1 MSKEIPRVML
11 DMIDYLNKCTKAYD
25 EGNPI
30 ITDEQWDKLYFEL
43 EAFEKRIGVAAP
55 HSPTQSIRYDVVNE
69 LEKIEHNHP
78 MLSLPKTK
86 EINDVIS
93 FGKGKKL
100 ICMEKLDGLTCSLRY
115 VDGVL
120 VSAETRGNGH
130 VGENILHNIYHV
142 KGVPHK
148 IDFLGELV
156 VDGEVICT
164 TDDFKPW
171 SDTYKNPRNFAS
183 GSIRLLDSQE
193 CAKRNLTFI
202 AWDVIKGFEN
212 IEHLNIKLQT
222 LKKYNFIT
230 VSYNTITSQKESVIE
245 EVIELIKG
253 YAFEE
258 GRPIDGIVFK
268 FNNCKY
274 YESLG
279 ATDHHFRGGL
289 AFKFYDEVYE
299 TRMVD
304 IEWTM
309 GRTGVLTPVA
319 VFEPIEMDGSIVSR
333 ASLHNVS
340 ILRKIFGAIGAF
352 AGQKVDVY
360 KANMIIPQISRAYYP
375 DFAITESNRIRDP
388 EVCPICGAPTEYVY
402 GDTDL
407 LVCGNPACEGKLINR
422 LDHFCGKKGLDIRG
436 LSKATLEKLIDWGW
450 VVNILSLYE
459 LHKYRFLWI
468 QKPGFGPKSVDNIL
482 AAIEATKTTATF
494 PAFISA
500 LGIPLI
506 GGVQAKELSKHF
518 AGWFEFI
525 HAVESNFDFSTLS
538 GFGTVKSESIL
549 NFDYT
554 EAIELAK
561 LLISV
566 CIVPIEDKG
575 VETPKVCEGL
585 TFVITGSLHEYKN
598 RAELTSII
606 ELLGG
611 KVVGSISK
619 NTKYLINNDS
629 TSEST
634 KNVAAKR
641 LGIPIITEAEF
652 ISKFIEK

>member
-1 MSKEIPRVML
+1 MSKEIPQLML
-11 DMIDYLNKCTKAYD
+11 DMVDYLNKCTKAYD

-43 EAFEKRIGVAAP
+43 EKFEERTGVVAP
-55 HSPTQSIRYDVVNE
+55 NSPTHTIQYDVVNE

-78 MLSLPKTK
+78 MLSLAKTK
-86 EINDVIS
+86 EVSDVID
-93 FGKGKKL
+93 FGKGKTL

-115 VDGVL
+115 VNGKL
-120 VSAETRGNGH
+120 VSAETRGNGI

-148 IDFLGELV
+148 IDFYEELV

-164 TDDFKPW
+164 YDDFKFW
-171 SDTYKNPRNFAS
+171 AATYKNPRNFAS
-183 GSIRLLDSQE
+183 GSIRLLDSKE

-212 IEHLNIKLQT
+212 IEHLNIKLQM
-222 LKKYNFIT
+222 LKQHGFKT
-230 VSYNTITSQKESVIE
+230 VAYNTIATKHESALN

-253 YAFEE
+253 YAHEDKV
-258 GRPIDGIVFK
+258 PIDGVVFK
-268 FNNCKY
+268 FNDCRY

-289 AFKFYDEVYE
+289 AFKFYDETYE
-299 TRMVD
+299 TKMID

-319 VFEPIEMDGSIVSR
+319 VFEPIEIDGSVVSR

-340 ILRKIFGAIGAF
+340 VMYETLHGGSWIGQEIEVF
-352 AGQKVDVY
+352 
-360 KANMIIPQISRAYYP
+360 KANMIIPQIASANP
-375 DFAITESNRIRDP
+375 HPPKGAKMIPMIEK
-388 EVCPICGAPTEYVY
+388 CPICGQPTQIEES
-402 GDTDL
+402 DSKIKTM
-407 LVCGNPACEGKLINR
+407 VCINPACEGKLINR

-450 VVNILSLYE
+450 VVNISSLYE
-459 LHKYRFLWI
+459 LHKYRYWWI

-494 PAFISA
+494 PAFIAA

-506 GGVQAKELSKHF
+506 GGVQAKEIAKHF
-518 AGWFEFI
+518 SGWYEFI
-525 HAVESNFDFSTLS
+525 HAVESGFDFSTLS
-538 GFGTVKSESIL
+538 GFGVVKSESIL
-549 NFDYT
+549 QFDYS
-554 EAIELAK
+554 EAIELAR
-561 LLISV
+561 LLTSV

-575 VETPKVCEGL
+575 EETPKSCDGL
-585 TFVITGSLHEYKN
+585 TFVITGSLKEYKN

-619 NTKYLINNDS
+619 NTKYLINND
-629 TSEST
+629 TASESS

-641 LGIPIITEAEF
+641 LGIPIISEQEF

>member
-1 MSKEIPRVML
+1 MSKEIPQAML
-11 DMIDYLNKCTKAYD
+11 DMVDYLNKCTKAYD

-30 ITDEQWDKLYFEL
+30 ITDQQWDKLYFEL

-55 HSPTQSIRYDVVNE
+55 NSPTQSIHYDVVNE

-86 EINDVIS
+86 EVNDVIA
-93 FGKGKKL
+93 FGKNKEL

-115 VDGVL
+115 VNGKL
-120 VSAETRGNGH
+120 VSAETRGNGI

-148 IDFLGELV
+148 IDFLEELV

-164 TDDFKPW
+164 ADDFKPW
-171 SDTYKNPRNFAS
+171 SDTYKNSRNFAS

-202 AWDVIKGFEN
+202 AWDIIKGFED
-212 IEHLNIKLQT
+212 IEHLDTKLQT

-230 VSYNTITSQKESVIE
+230 VSYNTTTSKEENVIKE
-245 EVIELIKG
+245 IIELIKG
-253 YAFEE
+253 YAAEE
-258 GRPIDGIVFK
+258 GYPIDGVVFK
-268 FNNCKY
+268 FNDCKY

-289 AFKFYDEVYE
+289 AFKFYDETYE
-299 TRMVD
+299 TKMVD

-319 VFEPIEMDGSIVSR
+319 VFEPIEIDGSVVSR

-340 ILRKIFGAIGAF
+340 VMYETLHGGSW
-352 AGQKVDVY
+352 AGQEIEVF
-360 KANMIIPQISRAYYP
+360 KANMIIPQIASANPYP
-375 DFAITESNRIRDP
+375 PQGAKMIPMIEK
-388 EVCPICGAPTEYVY
+388 CPICGQPTQIEES
-402 GDTDL
+402 DSKIKTM
-407 LVCGNPACEGKLINR
+407 VCKNPDCDGKLINR

-459 LHKYRFLWI
+459 LHKYRYLWI
-468 QKPGFGPKSVDNIL
+468 QKPGFGQKSVDNIL

-506 GGVQAKELSKHF
+506 GGVQAKEIAKHF
-518 AGWFEFI
+518 AGWNEFI
-525 HAVESNFDFSTLS
+525 HAVESNFDFSTLA

-566 CIVPIEDKG
+566 CIVPVENNEIEIN
-575 VETPKVCEGL
+575 KVCEGL
-585 TFVITGSLHEYKN
+585 TFVITGSLHQYKN
-598 RAELTSII
+598 RNELINTI
-606 ELLGG
+606 ESLGG

-619 NTKYLINNDS
+619 NTKYLINNDA
-629 TSEST
+629 TSESA

-641 LGIPIITEAEF
+641 LGIPVITEVEF
-652 ISKFIEK
+652 ISKFIKK

>member
-1 MSKEIPRVML
+1 MSKEIPQLML

-43 EAFEKRIGVAAP
+43 EKFEERTGVVAP
-55 HSPTQSIRYDVVNE
+55 NSPTHTIQYDVVNE

-78 MLSLPKTK
+78 MLSLAKTK
-86 EINDVIS
+86 EVSDVIE
-93 FGKGKKL
+93 FGQGKTL

-115 VDGVL
+115 VNGKL
-120 VSAETRGNGH
+120 VSAETRGNGI

-148 IDFLGELV
+148 IDFLEELV

-164 TDDFKPW
+164 YDDFKFW
-171 SDTYKNPRNFAS
+171 AATYKNPRNFAS
-183 GSIRLLDSQE
+183 GSIRLLDSKE

-212 IEHLNIKLQT
+212 IEHLNIKLQM
-222 LKKYNFIT
+222 LKQHGFKT
-230 VSYNTITSQKESVIE
+230 VAYNTIATKHESALN

-253 YAFEE
+253 YAHEDKV
-258 GRPIDGIVFK
+258 PIDGVVFK
-268 FNNCKY
+268 FNDCKY

-289 AFKFYDEVYE
+289 AFKFYDETYE
-299 TRMVD
+299 TKMVD

-319 VFEPIEMDGSIVSR
+319 VFEPIEIDGSIVSR

-340 ILRKIFGAIGAF
+340 VMYETLHGGSWV
-352 AGQKVDVY
+352 GQEIEVF
-360 KANMIIPQISRAYYP
+360 KANMIIPQIASANPRPPQGAKMIP
-375 DFAITESNRIRDP
+375 MIEK
-388 EVCPICGAPTEYVY
+388 CPICGQPTQIEES
-402 GDTDL
+402 DSKIKTM
-407 LVCGNPACEGKLINR
+407 VCKNPDCDGKLINR

-459 LHKYRFLWI
+459 LHKYRYIWI
-468 QKPGFGPKSVDNIL
+468 QKPGFGQKSVDNIL

-500 LGIPLI
+500 LGIP
-506 GGVQAKELSKHF
+506 
-518 AGWFEFI
+518 
-525 HAVESNFDFSTLS
+525 
-538 GFGTVKSESIL
+538 
-549 NFDYT
+549 
-554 EAIELAK
+554 
-561 LLISV
+561 
-566 CIVPIEDKG
+566 
-575 VETPKVCEGL
+575 
-585 TFVITGSLHEYKN
+585 
-598 RAELTSII
+598 
-606 ELLGG
+606 
-611 KVVGSISK
+611 
-619 NTKYLINNDS
+619 
-629 TSEST
+629 
-634 KNVAAKR
+634 
-641 LGIPIITEAEF
+641 
-652 ISKFIEK
+652 

>member
-1 MSKEIPRVML
+1 MSKEIPQLML
-11 DMIDYLNKCTKAYD
+11 DMVDYLNKCTKAYD

-43 EAFEKRIGVAAP
+43 EKFEERTGVVAP
-55 HSPTQSIRYDVVNE
+55 NSPTHTIQYDVVNE

-78 MLSLPKTK
+78 MLSLAKTK
-86 EINDVIS
+86 EVSDVID
-93 FGKGKKL
+93 FGKGKTL

-115 VDGVL
+115 VNGKL
-120 VSAETRGNGH
+120 VSAETRGNGI

-148 IDFLGELV
+148 IDFLEELV

-164 TDDFKPW
+164 YDDFRFW
-171 SDTYKNPRNFAS
+171 AATYKNPRNFAS
-183 GSIRLLDSQE
+183 GSIRLLDSKE

-212 IEHLNIKLQT
+212 IEHLNIKLQM
-222 LKKYNFIT
+222 LKQYGFKT
-230 VSYNTITSQKESVIE
+230 VAYNTIATKHESALN

-253 YAFEE
+253 YAHEDKV
-258 GRPIDGIVFK
+258 PIDGVVFK
-268 FNNCKY
+268 FNDCKY

-289 AFKFYDEVYE
+289 AFKFYDETYE
-299 TRMVD
+299 TKMID

-319 VFEPIEMDGSIVSR
+319 VFEPIEIDGSVVSR

-340 ILRKIFGAIGAF
+340 VMYETLHGGSWIGQEIEVF
-352 AGQKVDVY
+352 
-360 KANMIIPQISRAYYP
+360 KANMIIPQIASANHRPPKDAKMIP
-375 DFAITESNRIRDP
+375 MIEK
-388 EVCPICGAPTEYVY
+388 CPICGQPTQIEES
-402 GDTDL
+402 DSKIKTM
-407 LVCGNPACEGKLINR
+407 VCKNPACEGKLINR

-450 VVNILSLYE
+450 VVNISSLYE
-459 LHKYRFLWI
+459 LHKYRYWWI

-506 GGVQAKELSKHF
+506 GGVQAKEIAKHF
-518 AGWFEFI
+518 SGWYEFI
-525 HAVESNFDFSTLS
+525 HAVESGFDFSTLS
-538 GFGTVKSESIL
+538 GFGVVKSESIL
-549 NFDYT
+549 NFDYS

-575 VETPKVCEGL
+575 EETPKSCDGL
-585 TFVITGSLHEYKN
+585 TFVITGSLKEYKN

-619 NTKYLINNDS
+619 NTKYLINND
-629 TSEST
+629 TASESS

-641 LGIPIITEAEF
+641 LGIPIISEQEF

>member
-1 MSKEIPRVML
+1 
-11 DMIDYLNKCTKAYD
+11 
-25 EGNPI
+25 
-30 ITDEQWDKLYFEL
+30 
-43 EAFEKRIGVAAP
+43 
-55 HSPTQSIRYDVVNE
+55 
-69 LEKIEHNHP
+69 
-78 MLSLPKTK
+78 MLSLAKTK
-86 EINDVIS
+86 EISDIIS
-93 FGKGKKL
+93 FSKGKKL

-148 IDFLGELV
+148 VDFLGELV

-164 TDDFKPW
+164 TNDFKPW

-230 VSYNTITSQKESVIE
+230 ASYNTIKTKKESTVE

-253 YAFEE
+253 YALEE
-258 GRPIDGIVFK
+258 GRPIDGVVFK
-268 FNNCKY
+268 FNDCKY

-289 AFKFYDEVYE
+289 AFKFYDEIYE
-299 TRMVD
+299 TRMID

-319 VFEPIEMDGSIVSR
+319 VFEPVEMDGSIVSR

-340 ILRKIFGAIGAF
+340 ILRKIFGVIGAF
-352 AGQKVDVY
+352 VGQRVDVY

-375 DFAITESNRIRDP
+375 DFAITESNRIRNP
-388 EVCPICGAPTEYVY
+388 KTCPICGAPTEYIY

-407 LVCGNPACEGKLINR
+407 LICGNSACEGKLINR

-459 LHKYRFLWI
+459 LHKYRHLWI

-506 GGVQAKELSKHF
+506 GGVQAKEIAKHF
-518 AGWFEFI
+518 SGWFEFI
-525 HAVESNFDFSTLS
+525 HAVESDFDFSSLA
-538 GFGTVKSESIL
+538 GFGAVKNESIL

-575 VETPKVCEGL
+575 EEVSKSCDGL

-606 ELLGG
+606 ELHGG

-619 NTKYLINNDS
+619 NTKYLINNDA

>member
-1 MSKEIPRVML
+1 MSKEIPQLML

-78 MLSLPKTK
+78 MLSLAKTK
-86 EINDVIS
+86 EVSDVIE
-93 FGKGKKL
+93 FGQGKTL

-115 VDGVL
+115 VNGKL
-120 VSAETRGNGH
+120 VSAETRGNGI

-148 IDFLGELV
+148 IDFLEELV

-164 TDDFKPW
+164 YDDFRFW
-171 SDTYKNPRNFAS
+171 AATYKNPRNFAS

-212 IEHLNIKLQT
+212 IEHLNIKLQM
-222 LKKYNFIT
+222 LKQYGFKT
-230 VSYNTITSQKESVIE
+230 VSYNTIATKHESALN

-253 YAFEE
+253 YAHEDKV
-258 GRPIDGIVFK
+258 PIDGVVFK
-268 FNNCKY
+268 FNDCKY

-289 AFKFYDEVYE
+289 AFKFYDETYE
-299 TRMVD
+299 TKMID

-319 VFEPIEMDGSIVSR
+319 VFEPIEIDGSVVSR

-340 ILRKIFGAIGAF
+340 VMYETLHGGSWIGQEIEVF
-352 AGQKVDVY
+352 
-360 KANMIIPQISRAYYP
+360 KANMIIPQIASANHRPPKDAKMIP
-375 DFAITESNRIRDP
+375 MIEK
-388 EVCPICGAPTEYVY
+388 CPICGQPTQIEES
-402 GDTDL
+402 DSKIKTM
-407 LVCGNPACEGKLINR
+407 VCKNPACEGKLINR

-450 VVNILSLYE
+450 VVNISSLYE
-459 LHKYRFLWI
+459 LHKYRYWWI
-468 QKPGFGPKSVDNIL
+468 QKPGFGRKSVDNIL

-494 PAFISA
+494 PAFITA

-506 GGVQAKELSKHF
+506 GGVQAKEIAKHF
-518 AGWFEFI
+518 SGWYEFI
-525 HAVESNFDFSTLS
+525 HAVESGFDFSTLS

-549 NFDYT
+549 KFDYS

-561 LLISV
+561 LLTSV

-575 VETPKVCEGL
+575 EETPKSCDGL
-585 TFVITGSLHEYKN
+585 TFVITGSLKEYKN

-619 NTKYLINNDS
+619 NTKYLINND
-629 TSEST
+629 TASESS

-641 LGIPIITEAEF
+641 LGIPIISEQEF

>member
-1 MSKEIPRVML
+1 MSKEIPQVML
-11 DMIDYLNKCTKAYD
+11 DMIEYLNKCTKAYD

-253 YAFEE
+253 YALEE

-289 AFKFYDEVYE
+289 AFKFYDELYP
-299 TRMVD
+299 TRLQYID
-304 IEWTM
+304 WTI
-309 GRTGVLTPVA
+309 GKSSQLTPTA
-319 VFEPIEMDGSIVSR
+319 VFDTVEIDGADVSR
-333 ASLHNVS
+333 ASLHNIS
-340 ILRKIFGAIGAF
+340 IIKNLGLTNNCTVNVF
-352 AGQKVDVY
+352 
-360 KANMIIPQISRAYYP
+360 KANQIIPQIDSCENDGNGDIEIP
-375 DFAITESNRIRDP
+375 TT
-388 EVCPICGAPTEYVY
+388 CPICSGTTVIKKDNESEV
-402 GDTDL
+402 
-407 LVCGNPACEGKLINR
+407 LVCTNQECT
-422 LDHFCGKKGLDIRG
+422 GKKLAQFTHFVSRKGMDIKN
-436 LSKATLEKLIDWGW
+436 LSEATLELLISHGFIHNFKD
-450 VVNILSLYE
+450 IYHLSDVSGQLMC
-459 LHKYRFLWI
+459 LDGLGK
-468 QKPGFGPKSVDNIL
+468 KSVEKLLNS
-482 AAIEATKTTATF
+482 IEDSRNVKLEN
-494 PAFISA
+494 FITA
-500 LGIPLI
+500 LGIPEVGLSTAKAMASYCKNDIKKFINMGCGGRWNIIDGI
-506 GGVQAKELSKHF
+506 GTNTDCQINVFMKDNLDEIIALADEMNFVVEEKTTVTNSAL
-518 AGWFEFI
+518 AGKNI
-525 HAVESNFDFSTLS
+525 CVTGKLNNFTRD
-538 GFGTVKSESIL
+538 SI
-549 NFDYT
+549 NA
-554 EAIELAK
+554 AIESAGAK
-561 LLISV
+561 
-566 CIVPIEDKG
+566 
-575 VETPKVCEGL
+575 
-585 TFVITGSLHEYKN
+585 
-598 RAELTSII
+598 A
-606 ELLGG
+606 
-611 KVVGSISK
+611 VGSVSK
-619 NTKYLINNDS
+619 TTDYLVTNEASGSSKY
-629 TSEST
+629 
-634 KNVAAKR
+634 KKAVQ
-641 LGIPIITEAEF
+641 LGITIINEE
-652 ISKFIEK
+652 ELMEMLN

>member
-1 MSKEIPRVML
+1 MIPQAMQDLVN
-11 DMIDYLNKCTKAYD
+11 YLNKATKAYD

-30 ITDEQWDKLYFEL
+30 LTDAEWDKLYFEL
-43 EAFEKRIGVAAP
+43 EKFEERTGIVAP
-55 HSPTQSIRYDVVNE
+55 DSPTHSIQYQVVNE

-78 MLSLPKTK
+78 MLSLKKTK
-86 EINDVIS
+86 EVSDVIA
-93 FGKGKKL
+93 FGKGKTL
-100 ICMEKLDGLTCSLRY
+100 ICMEKLDGLTCSLKYINGR
-115 VDGVL
+115 L
-120 VSAETRGNGH
+120 VSAETRGNGL

-148 IDFLGELV
+148 IDFLEELV

-164 TDDFKPW
+164 YDDFRFW
-171 SDTYKNPRNFAS
+171 AATYKNPRNFAS
-183 GSIRLLDSQE
+183 GSIRLLDAQE
-193 CAKRNLTFI
+193 CAQRNLTFI

-212 IEHLNIKLQT
+212 IEHLNIKLQM
-222 LKKYNFIT
+222 LKKHGFKT
-230 VSYNTITSQKESVIE
+230 VAYNTIATKHESILT

-253 YAFEE
+253 YAKEDKV
-258 GRPIDGIVFK
+258 PIDGVVFK
-268 FNNCKY
+268 FNDCKY

-289 AFKFYDEVYE
+289 AYKFYDETYE
-299 TRMVD
+299 TRMID

-319 VFEPIEMDGSIVSR
+319 VFQPIDMDGSTVSR

-340 ILRKIFGAIGAF
+340 ILHKIFGCIGAF
-352 AGQKVDVY
+352 VGQRIEVY

-388 EVCPICGAPTEYVY
+388 EVCPICGGPTKYIY
-402 GDTDL
+402 GETDL
-407 LVCGNPACEGKLINR
+407 LVCDNPACEGKLINR
-422 LDHFCGKKGLDIRG
+422 LDHFCGKKGLDIKG

-459 LHKYRFLWI
+459 LHKYRMLWI
-468 QKPGFGPKSVDNIL
+468 QKEGFGPKSVDNIL
-482 AAIEATKTTATF
+482 NAIEETKTTATF
-494 PAFISA
+494 QSFISA

-506 GGVQAKELSKHF
+506 GSVQAKEINKHF
-518 AGWFEFI
+518 EGWFEFI
-525 HAVESNFDFSTLS
+525 HAVESRYDFSKLS
-538 GFGTVKSESIL
+538 GFGVVKRDAIL

-554 EAIELAK
+554 EAIELAR
-561 LLISV
+561 IIPSV
-566 CIVPIEDKG
+566 CIVPIPDEK
-575 VETPKVCEGL
+575 VETSNNCEGL
-585 TFVITGSLHEYKN
+585 TFVVTGSLGVYKN
-598 RAELTSII
+598 RTELTKVI
-606 ELLGG
+606 ESKGG

-619 NTKYLINNDS
+619 NTKYLINNDT
-629 TSEST
+629 TSESA

-641 LGIPIITEAEF
+641 LGIPIISETEF

>member
-1 MSKEIPRVML
+1 MSKEIPQVML

-245 EVIELIKG
+245 KVIELIKG
-253 YAFEE
+253 YALEE

>member
-1 MSKEIPRVML
+1 MSKEIPQVML

-230 VSYNTITSQKESVIE
+230 VSYNTITSQKESVIQ

-253 YAFEE
+253 YALEE
-258 GRPIDGIVFK
+258 GRPIDGVVFK

-450 VVNILSLYE
+450 VINILSLYE

-561 LLISV
+561 FLISV

-619 NTKYLINNDS
+619 NTKYLINNDA

>member
-1 MSKEIPRVML
+1 MSKEIPQVML

-148 IDFLGELV
+148 INFLGELV

-164 TDDFKPW
+164 ADDFKPW
-171 SDTYKNPRNFAS
+171 SDTYKNSRNFAS

-212 IEHLNIKLQT
+212 IEHLNIKLQM
-222 LKKYNFIT
+222 LKQYGFKT
-230 VSYNTITSQKESVIE
+230 VSYNTIATKNESILN
-245 EVIELIKG
+245 EVIELIKW
-253 YAFEE
+253 YAHEDKV
-258 GRPIDGIVFK
+258 PIDGVVFK
-268 FNNCKY
+268 FNDCKY

-289 AFKFYDEVYE
+289 AFKFYDETYE
-299 TRMVD
+299 TKMID

-319 VFEPIEMDGSIVSR
+319 VFEPIEIDGSVVSR

-340 ILRKIFGAIGAF
+340 VMYETLHGGSWV
-352 AGQKVDVY
+352 GQEIEVF
-360 KANMIIPQISRAYYP
+360 KANMIIPQIASANP
-375 DFAITESNRIRDP
+375 HPPQGAKMIPMVEK
-388 EVCPICGAPTEYVY
+388 CPICGQPTQIEES
-402 GDTDL
+402 DSKIKTM
-407 LVCGNPACEGKLINR
+407 VCGNPACEGKLINR

-459 LHKYRFLWI
+459 LHKYRYLWI

-494 PAFISA
+494 PAFITA
-500 LGIPLI
+500 LGIPSI
-506 GGVQAKELSKHF
+506 GGVQAKEIAKHF
-518 AGWFEFI
+518 SGWYEFI
-525 HAVESNFDFSTLS
+525 HAVESGFDFSTLS
-538 GFGTVKSESIL
+538 GFGAIKSESIL
-549 NFDYT
+549 KFDYS
-554 EAIELAK
+554 EAIELAR

-575 VETPKVCEGL
+575 EETSKSCNGL
-585 TFVITGSLHEYKN
+585 TFVITGSLKEYKN

-619 NTKYLINNDS
+619 NTKYLINND
-629 TSEST
+629 TASESS

-641 LGIPIITEAEF
+641 LGIPIISEQEF

>member
-1 MSKEIPRVML
+1 MSKEIPQVML
-11 DMIDYLNKCTKAYD
+11 DIIDYLNKCTKAYD

-43 EAFEKRIGVAAP
+43 EAFEKRIGAAAP

-78 MLSLPKTK
+78 MLSLKKTK
-86 EINDVIS
+86 EIDEVME
-93 FGKGKKL
+93 FAKGKKIIGML
-100 ICMEKLDGLTCSLRY
+100 KLDGLTCSLRY
-115 VDGVL
+115 VGGKL
-120 VSAETRGNGH
+120 VSAETRGNGL
-130 VGENILHNIYHV
+130 VGENILHNAYHV
-142 KGVPHK
+142 KGIPHK
-148 IDFLGELV
+148 IDFLDELV

-164 TDDFKPW
+164 DHDFKPW
-171 SDTYKNPRNFAS
+171 ADTYKNSRNFAS
-183 GSIRLLDSQE
+183 GSIRLLDSEE
-193 CAKRNLTFI
+193 CAKRNLTFV

-212 IEHLNIKLQT
+212 IEHLNIKLQN

-230 VSYNTITSQKESVIE
+230 VPYNTAQTKHKNVIE
-245 EVIELIKG
+245 EIIELVKSYAVEDG
-253 YAFEE
+253 Y
-258 GRPIDGIVFK
+258 PIDGVVFK
-268 FNNCKY
+268 YNDCKY

-289 AFKFYDEVYE
+289 AFKFYDETYPSNLI
-299 TRMVD
+299 D

-309 GRTGVLTPVA
+309 GRTGILTPVA
-319 VFEPIEMDGSIVSR
+319 VFNPIDIDGSTVER
-333 ASLHNVS
+333 ASLHNLS
-340 ILRKIFGAIGAF
+340 IMEETIGIPYY
-352 AGQKVDVY
+352 GQQVEVF
-360 KANMIIPQISRAYYP
+360 KANMIIPQIATANKVDGSDETIIHLP
-375 DFAITESNRIRDP
+375 T
-388 EVCPICGAPTEYVY
+388 VCPICGSPVEIECNNSTKN
-402 GDTDL
+402 
-407 LVCGNPACEGKLINR
+407 LVCTNPSCEGKLINR

-459 LHKYRFLWI
+459 LHKYRYLWI

-494 PAFISA
+494 PAFIAA

-506 GGVQAKELSKHF
+506 GGVQAKEIAKHF
-518 AGWFEFI
+518 SGWYEFI
-525 HAVESNFDFSTLS
+525 HAVESGFDFSALS
-538 GFGTVKSESIL
+538 GFGVVKSESIL
-549 NFDYT
+549 KFDYS

-575 VETPKVCEGL
+575 EETPKSCDGL
-585 TFVITGSLHEYKN
+585 TFVITGSLKEYKN

-619 NTKYLINNDS
+619 NTKYLINND
-629 TSEST
+629 TASESS

-641 LGIPIITEAEF
+641 LGIPIISEQEF